1 MTHKKDAIKKATE
14 IIDSHLKNDLSES
27 DAKLASI
34 VTVETMLSVGIYP
47 AWQSLYQR
55 VLNYLTSLILNNNNE
70 KNNDF
75 I

>member
-14 IIDSHLKNDLSES
+14 IIDSHLKNGLSEN

-34 VTVETMLSVGIYP
+34 VTVETILSVGIYP

-55 VLNYLTSLILNNNNE
+55 VLNYLIYLNN
-70 KNNDF
+70 
-75 I
+75 